1 MVAEPGAGAGG
12 KRRSLRDK
20 NDVVMIDGDTSGLVV
35 TQINNHN
42 KFPLAFYNF
51 SFFIVQRLFSTKVK
65 SRLAATLRQMF

>member
-35 TQINNHN
+35 T
-42 KFPLAFYNF
+42 AFYNF
-51 SFFIVQRLFSTKVK
+51 SFLNCTKVVFYK
-65 SRLAATLRQMF
+65 SEVKACCHSCSWKYPGNF

>member
-35 TQINNHN
+35 VTQIIIYPNG
-42 KFPLAFYNF
+42 FLQF
-51 SFFIVQRLFSTKVK
+51 
-65 SRLAATLRQMF
+65 

>member
-35 TQINNHN
+35 TQIII
-42 KFPLAFYNF
+42 FP
-51 SFFIVQRLFSTKVK
+51 
-65 SRLAATLRQMF
+65 

>member
-35 TQINNHN
+35 TQII
-42 KFPLAFYNF
+42 FPTCIMISKGMVSKGQYSNF
-51 SFFIVQRLFSTKVK
+51 GPGKDSEYSILKN
-65 SRLAATLRQMF
+65 